1 MRACLAFNAAEAAAK
16 AASVAV
22 ADDALVVA
30 LLVAALRV
38 FAFVFLRCRFRC
50 FLLGGS
56 AFAFFLGDSVSCS
69 LLGGSNAKPK
79 QNWSLWM

>member
-16 AASVAV
+16 AASAAV
-22 ADDALVVA
+22 ADALVVA

-56 AFAFFLGDSVSCS
+56 AFWCHGLRENVIRVLGTDLKACWV
-69 LLGGSNAKPK
+69 LRKP
-79 QNWSLWM
+79 WF